1 MQRHLREIILHLVVT
16 SLCCFIL
23 GLFLYQGN
31 VFNRTHYAFQFITSG
46 IAGSLFFHT
55 LRLTNVKV
63 AVSALGVLIV
73 MLIFYDR
80 SFDFWWKLRDLLLG
94 MSLGSAIYLF
104 YSKFYAQNKAQGTM
118 TPITLG
124 ALLAATNLIAM
135 FTLVLFGAASL
146 RDSTS
151 GILVNVMLGFFIGFG
166 IGVGILV
173 SPRPVARLSTQAE

>member
-1 MQRHLREIILHLVVT
+1 V
-16 SLCCFIL
+16 

-63 AVSALGVLIV
+63 AISALGTLIV
-73 MLIFYDR
+73 MLIVYDR
-80 SFDFWWKLRDLLLG
+80 SFDFWWKFRDFLLG
-94 MSLGSAIYLF
+94 VSLGSAIYFFFSNF
-104 YSKFYAQNKAQGTM
+104 YMRNKAQGMM

-135 FTLVLFGAASL
+135 FALVLFGSSPL
-146 RDSTS
+146 RDSTP
-151 GILVNVMLGFFIGFG
+151 GILVNVMVGFFIGFG

-173 SPRPVARLSTQAE
+173 SPRPVTRLSTQEE